1 MLDKKNY
8 TNGQKVQELKD
19 NRLTYFFK
27 NGKVKAEG
35 FFENNLMEDEW
46 IFYRETGQL
55 WQIGNY
61 KRGKKNG
68 SWVRYDK
75 NNNVEYK
82 EHFENGVIVKNKKL

>member
-8 TNGQKVQELKD
+8 TNGQKVQELKG

-35 FFENNLMEDEW
+35 FFENSLMEGEW

-55 WQIGNY
+55 C
-61 KRGKKNG
+61 
-68 SWVRYDK
+68 
-75 NNNVEYK
+75 
-82 EHFENGVIVKNKKL
+82 KLPIFSTIQK